1 MGQDDDRPS
10 WVEREKKSF
19 SELDRM
25 RRGERAS
32 CIDGRDDLVRPRA
45 REEGKKMMGFSR
57 SDHVRC
63 VMERGVLTGL
73 CFSTAARGGN

>member
-25 RRGERAS
+25 RREGRSAGSSVRAAPPP
-32 CIDGRDDLVRPRA
+32 RRAPRRRP
-45 REEGKKMMGFSR
+45 S
-57 SDHVRC
+57 
-63 VMERGVLTGL
+63 
-73 CFSTAARGGN
+73 ST